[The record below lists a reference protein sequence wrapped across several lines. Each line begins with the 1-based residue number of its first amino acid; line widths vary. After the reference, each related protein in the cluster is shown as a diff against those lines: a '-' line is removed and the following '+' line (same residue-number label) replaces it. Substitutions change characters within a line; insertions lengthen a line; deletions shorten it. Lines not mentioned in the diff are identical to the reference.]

1 MPRDFMGKSL
11 FWKALGNLHSF
22 LSHTVPHRMLLKPWG
37 NIAKKVRG
45 TGRKTTSDTN
55 GVVVLA
61 HGNGIKSLEKLQYIC
76 NIVCDKGNNV

>member
-1 MPRDFMGKSL
+1 
-11 FWKALGNLHSF
+11 
-22 LSHTVPHRMLLKPWG
+22 MLLKPWG